1 MRSPPLSKYS
11 AISQACE
18 GDCGVSIQAVAVAI
32 IGNQFAEISA
42 EAIQFKD
49 DCAATVESP
58 LTGGSENYV

>member
-1 MRSPPLSKYS
+1 
-11 AISQACE
+11 
-18 GDCGVSIQAVAVAI
+18 VALAI

-49 DCAATVESP
+49 DCAATVEPP